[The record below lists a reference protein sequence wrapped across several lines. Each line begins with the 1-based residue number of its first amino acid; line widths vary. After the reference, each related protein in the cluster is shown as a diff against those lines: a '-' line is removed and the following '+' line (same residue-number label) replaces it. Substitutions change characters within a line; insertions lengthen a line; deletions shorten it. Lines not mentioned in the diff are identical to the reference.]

1 MQIESIGGSFY
12 FLMFIDDFKEKYGS
26 IFSDTSL
33 KLLQNSKNS
42 RQKLKNRVANT
53 SKHSGQMEEENTT
66 PENLP
71 ISANHEALSCKQ
83 QPGILH
89 NKMELLK
96 GKIRQ

>member
-1 MQIESIGGSFY
+1 MISA
-12 FLMFIDDFKEKYGS
+12 EKYGS

-33 KLLQNSKNS
+33 KLFQNSKNS
-42 RQKLKNRVANT
+42 RQKLKARVANI

-66 PENLP
+66 PENLQ
-71 ISANHEALSCKQ
+71 ISANHKELSCKQ

-89 NKMELLK
+89 NRMEWLK